1 MKRVLFIA
9 EMNEITKSL
18 NEAMLS
24 YFQVQLSMADQNLI
38 GKLVQIF
45 EPDIILIFLNG
56 CYADVKGLRTVL
68 KANREIPVVV
78 VGSKYEFREYD
89 LEADDGQ
96 LRKLTRPVGS
106 QGIIRA
112 LCDGVGIDYTD
123 YENAVLKKED
133 RRKHILFVDDNPLLL
148 RNMKALVSG
157 RYRVSIAVSGAQ
169 AFEILKKDCPDLIF
183 LDYEMPVINGKM
195 FLRAIRANQQF
206 AGLPVIFLSA
216 VADREYI
223 QELLELKPEGYVL
236 KPAKKERIMEMIEK
250 YVGQAG
256 TV

>member
-18 NEAMLS
+18 NEAMLP
-24 YFQVQLSMADQNLI
+24 YFQVQLCVADQSFT

-56 CYADVKGLRTVL
+56 LSYADVKGLKAVL
-68 KANREIPVVV
+68 KANREIPAVV

-89 LEADDGQ
+89 LEADAGQ
-96 LRKLTRPVGS
+96 IHKLTRPVGN
-106 QGIIRA
+106 QEIIRT

-123 YENAVLKKED
+123 YENTVLKKED

-148 RNMKALVSG
+148 RSMKALVSD

-169 AFEILKKDCPDLIF
+169 AFE
-183 LDYEMPVINGKM
+183 
-195 FLRAIRANQQF
+195 
-206 AGLPVIFLSA
+206 
-216 VADREYI
+216 
-223 QELLELKPEGYVL
+223 VL
-236 KPAKKERIMEMIEK
+236 
-250 YVGQAG
+250 
-256 TV
+256 

>member
-18 NEAMLS
+18 NEDMLS
-24 YFQVQLSMADQNLI
+24 YFQVQLSMADQSLI

-56 CYADVKGLRTVL
+56 CYADVNGLRTVL
-68 KANREIPVVV
+68 KSNKEIPVVV

-89 LEADDGQ
+89 LEEDDGQ
-96 LRKLTRPVGS
+96 LRKLTRPVGN
-106 QGIIRA
+106 QVIIRA

-148 RNMKALVSG
+148 RNMKALVSD

-169 AFEILKKDCPDLIF
+169 AFEILKKDCPNLIF
-183 LDYEMPVINGKM
+183 LDYEMPMINGKM

-236 KPAKKERIMEMIEK
+236 KPAKKERIMEIIEK
-250 YVGQAG
+250 YVG
-256 TV
+256 

>member
-24 YFQVQLSMADQNLI
+24 CFQVQLSMVDQSLI

-78 VGSKYEFREYD
+78 VGSKYEFRKYD

-96 LRKLTRPVGS
+96 LRKLTRPVGN

-112 LCDGVGIDYTD
+112 LCDGVGIDYAD
-123 YENAVLKKED
+123 YENAVLEKED

-148 RNMKALVSG
+148 RNMKALVSD

-183 LDYEMPVINGKM
+183 LDYEMPVINWENVPACDPCK
-195 FLRAIRANQQF
+195 
-206 AGLPVIFLSA
+206 SA
-216 VADREYI
+216 VCRAACYI
-223 QELLELKPEGYVL
+223 SVCGCGSGVYSGAFG
-236 KPAKKERIMEMIEK
+236 AKTGGICFKAC
-250 YVGQAG
+250 QNG
-256 TV
+256 TYHGDD

>member
-18 NEAMLS
+18 NEAMLP
-24 YFQVQLSMADQNLI
+24 YFQVQLCVADQSFT

-56 CYADVKGLRTVL
+56 LSYADVKGLKAVL
-68 KANREIPVVV
+68 KANREIPAVV

-96 LRKLTRPVGS
+96 IHKLTRPVGN
-106 QGIIRA
+106 QEIIRI

-123 YENAVLKKED
+123 YENTVLKKED

-148 RNMKALVSG
+148 RSMKALVSD

-169 AFEILKKDCPDLIF
+169 AFEVLQKDCPDLIF

-195 FLRAIRANQQF
+195 LLRAIRANRQF

-236 KPAKKERIMEMIEK
+236 KPARQECIMEMIEK
-250 YVGQAG
+250 YVG
-256 TV
+256 

>member
-18 NEAMLS
+18 NEDMLS
-24 YFQVQLSMADQNLI
+24 YFQVQLSMADQSLI

-56 CYADVKGLRTVL
+56 CYADVNGLRTVL
-68 KANREIPVVV
+68 KSNKEIPVVV

-89 LEADDGQ
+89 LEEDDGQ
-96 LRKLTRPVGS
+96 LRKLIRPVGN
-106 QGIIRA
+106 QVIIRA

-148 RNMKALVSG
+148 RNMKALVSD

-169 AFEILKKDCPDLIF
+169 AFEILKKDCPNLIF
-183 LDYEMPVINGKM
+183 LDYEMPMINGKM

-236 KPAKKERIMEMIEK
+236 KPAKKERIMEIIEK
-250 YVGQAG
+250 YVG
-256 TV
+256 

>member
-24 YFQVQLSMADQNLI
+24 CFQVQLSMADQSLI

-78 VGSKYEFREYD
+78 VGSKYEFRKYD

-96 LRKLTRPVGS
+96 LRKLTRPVGN

-112 LCDGVGIDYTD
+112 LCDGVGIDYAD
-123 YENAVLKKED
+123 YENAVLEKED

-148 RNMKALVSG
+148 RNMKALVSD

-236 KPAKKERIMEMIEK
+236 KPAKTERIMEMIEK
-250 YVGQAG
+250 YIG
-256 TV
+256 

>member
-18 NEAMLS
+18 NEDMLS
-24 YFQVQLSMADQNLI
+24 FFQVQLSMADQSLI

-56 CYADVKGLRTVL
+56 CYADVNGLRTVL

-78 VGSKYEFREYD
+78 VGSKYELREYD
-89 LEADDGQ
+89 LEEDNGQ
-96 LRKLTRPVGS
+96 LRKLTRPVGN

-123 YENAVLKKED
+123 YENTVLKKED

-148 RNMKALVSG
+148 RNMKALVSD

-183 LDYEMPVINGKM
+183 LDYEMPMINGKM

-216 VADREYI
+216 VANREYI

-250 YVGQAG
+250 YVG
-256 TV
+256 

>member
-18 NEAMLS
+18 NEVLLS
-24 YFQVQLSMADQNLI
+24 YFQVQLSMADQSFI

-56 CYADVKGLRTVL
+56 CYADVKGLRNVL

-89 LEADDGQ
+89 LEADDGRF
-96 LRKLTRPVGS
+96 RKLTRPVEN

>member
-18 NEAMLS
+18 NEDMLS
-24 YFQVQLSMADQNLI
+24 FFQVQLSMADQSLI

-56 CYADVKGLRTVL
+56 CYTDVNGLRTVL

-78 VGSKYEFREYD
+78 VGSKYEFRKYD
-89 LEADDGQ
+89 LEADGGQ
-96 LRKLTRPVGS
+96 LRKLTRPVGN

-112 LCDGVGIDYTD
+112 LCDGVGIDYAD

-133 RRKHILFVDDNPLLL
+133 TRKHILFVDDNPLLL
-148 RNMKALVSG
+148 RNMKALVSD

-216 VADREYI
+216 VANREYI

-236 KPAKKERIMEMIEK
+236 KPAKKERIMEIIEK
-250 YVGQAG
+250 YVG
-256 TV
+256 